1 MMRLPSFVAI
11 AGAMSLIAC
20 VPVAEQDMPSAADGA
35 ALFAE
40 NCAICHGATGQG
52 GPGMGPGLGL
62 GMGPGADAAIPAD
75 LTQLSLRNGGSF
87 PRIKVLSTIDGY
99 NRMALGDQ
107 RMPEFG
113 GFLTGEPVPVDLGD
127 GGLTPVPR
135 PLAALMT
142 YLESLQ
148 VQEK

>member
-11 AGAMSLIAC
+11 TGAMSLIAC
-20 VPVAEQDMPSAADGA
+20 VPVAEQDMPSATDGA
-35 ALFAE
+35 VLFAE
-40 NCAICHGATGQG
+40 NCAICHGATGLG
-52 GPGMGPGLGL
+52 GPGMGPD
-62 GMGPGADAAIPAD
+62 ADAAIPAD

-148 VQEK
+148 VQEN